1 MNTDFVMSQGQ
12 LLSDNVEDRQMHGGI
27 CHALSWEWCR
37 ALVKGETFDWGSEFY
52 RCVSMQ
58 RAYRLTWAEKLQ
70 PLLDGAHYAAF
81 LAGAEPPTRTFTA
94 QSARRYGCQFAAER
108 AGATLV
114 EVQTR
119 VEQMAAGTACI
130 ITCFGTGIA
139 NDKNWGH
146 SMGFGIT
153 AAGKAKFFNSNSGG
167 YSWNPQT
174 PMATVSEGVLQ
185 KLYEEFPPAADNV
198 RDCFLY
204 HLS

>member
-1 MNTDFVMSQGQ
+1 MNTDFAMSQGQ
-12 LLSDNVEDRQMHGGI
+12 LLTAKVIDVQMHGGI
-27 CHALSWEWCR
+27 CHALSWEWCQ
-37 ALVKGETFDWGSEFY
+37 ALLKGAAFNSDSEFF

-58 RAYRLTWAEKLQ
+58 RAYQLTWAEKLQ
-70 PLLDGAHYAAF
+70 PLLGGAQYAAF

-94 QSARRYGCQFAAER
+94 ESARRYGRQFAAER
-108 AGATLV
+108 AGDTLV
-114 EVQTR
+114 NVQTK

-139 NDKNWGH
+139 NNKNWGH

-153 AAGKAKFFNSNSGG
+153 AAGKAQFFNANSGG
-167 YSWNPQT
+167 YSWDLGT
-174 PMATVSEGVLQ
+174 PMATVSADVLQ